1 MTIGCAGALARA
13 PAARSSLPLARSRR
27 PLSPLPAL
35 SPSPP
40 PPQLV
45 NFSRQLHC
53 EIDGAP
59 AAACGGVDAK
69 FPPDAAGNGSF
80 VSSVLSYWFL
90 LDIARTPTIAASFA
104 SAAHGATFVSVCYD
118 ERRDARVDD
127 LVGWLP
133 KRAKQLAP
141 VGVRTG
147 VCGVDAFKVAI
158 SAGVEQ
164 NLAQMDVIVLPLA
177 LLILG
182 LIIRNPGLMIV
193 PVCTIVA
200 TLMVEDLVM

>member
-1 MTIGCAGALARA
+1 M
-13 PAARSSLPLARSRR
+13 
-27 PLSPLPAL
+27 
-35 SPSPP
+35 
-40 PPQLV
+40 
-45 NFSRQLHC
+45 
-53 EIDGAP
+53 
-59 AAACGGVDAK
+59 
-69 FPPDAAGNGSF
+69 
-80 VSSVLSYWFL
+80 
-90 LDIARTPTIAASFA
+90 
-104 SAAHGATFVSVCYD
+104 SVCYD
-118 ERRDARVDD
+118 ERRDARVGD
-127 LVGWLP
+127 LVDWLP
-133 KRAKQLAP
+133 SRARALAP
-141 VGVRTG
+141 RGVRTG